1 MEKIILLV
9 LLLSLCLSAPV
20 TAAPVNIRLGYLNN
34 DLHHL
39 AAWVALEKGF
49 FRDEGVSV
57 TVAGV
62 FHAGPEEMTAFA
74 SRSLDIGYLGVAP
87 AMTGD
92 ANKSAA
98 VRVVALA
105 NTEGSAIVVRKDSRI
120 RNLKDLV
127 GKTVAIPGYSSVQ
140 DILLRRALEQ
150 SRIERKKITI
160 MVIKPP
166 EMIPALDTK
175 QIDAFVAWEPYPAQ
189 AVTKGIGKVI
199 ITSSEIW
206 RNHPCCVVAV
216 EESFYERNREVI
228 WAFLRAHRK
237 ATDFIRNHPE
247 DAFRIAMKYTGMDEP
262 TIREAM
268 TSIKYQYAIDRAA
281 MKEYAGY
288 LLRFQYIKP
297 MDITAFINGFIDMN
311 TLEEMAR

>member
-1 MEKIILLV
+1 MKTIISLV
-9 LLLSLCLSAPV
+9 LLLSLGLSSPV
-20 TAAPVNIRLGYLNN
+20 TAAPVNIRLGYLSN

-49 FRDEGVSV
+49 FRDVGISV
-57 TVAGV
+57 TIAGV

-87 AMTGD
+87 AMTGA
-92 ANKSAA
+92 ANKAA
-98 VRVVALA
+98 TVKVVALA

-120 RNLKDLV
+120 RNLKDLI

-150 SRIERKKITI
+150 AGIESKKITI

-175 QIDAFVAWEPYPAQ
+175 QIDAFVAWEPYPAR
-189 AVTKGIGKVI
+189 AVTRGIGKVI
-199 ITSSEIW
+199 ISSSEIW

-216 EESFYERNREVI
+216 EGSFYEHNRAI
-228 WAFLRAHRK
+228 ISAFLGAHRK
-237 ATDFIRNHPE
+237 ATDFIGTHPDE
-247 DAFRIAMKYTGMDEP
+247 ALRIAMKYTGMDEP

-268 TSIKYQYAIDRAA
+268 KNITYQYAIDRAA

-297 MDITAFINGFIDMN
+297 MDINAFTNGFIDMHG
-311 TLEEMAR
+311 LEEIAR